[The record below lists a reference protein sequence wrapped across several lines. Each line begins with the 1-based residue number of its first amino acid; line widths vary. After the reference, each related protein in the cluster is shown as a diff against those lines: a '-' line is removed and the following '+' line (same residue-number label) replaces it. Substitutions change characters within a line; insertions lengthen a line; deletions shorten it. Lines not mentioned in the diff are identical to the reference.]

1 MKKFKSF
8 KTIILTI
15 LILAL
20 TSVSSLVN
28 AQDNT
33 GQIQGIVAESAI
45 VMDMDTGEIIASKNA
60 NKQMPVASTIKL
72 LTSLI
77 YAENTSKSEQISFT
91 EDALKTTQTALNNF
105 KKVNPGDKISSDD
118 LMKGVMIFSAN
129 DAAYLMADSVAG
141 NTKDFVK
148 MMNDRVKSMG
158 LKNTYIVNP
167 CGLESNALDP
177 ENKEIN
183 LSSAYDIAIIARE
196 AFKNEWI
203 RDTIS
208 EKNKK
213 VTVNLAGSPVI
224 IETRNKML
232 GQHGNI
238 GGKTG
243 NEAKAGRCF
252 VGFFERDGRKLVTV
266 ALNSVYGANDVDVFN
281 DTKIIADDGYNAKKQ
296 VFKKAGEKIDTV
308 KLEYK
313 LFGLFGP
320 KKTVDAPIVVSKDIM
335 YYKNPINDKNAKI
348 EYNTK
353 DKNAWKLADKEV
365 ELTFSLPNYKAKVPG
380 KVDIS
385 LFDLIKPNIVPYGIF
400 VAVVGVVLA
409 VSIIL
414 YRKISTNRMRK
425 RKGYIFYKK

>member
-15 LILAL
+15 LILTL
-20 TSVSSLVN
+20 TSVSSVAN
-28 AQDNT
+28 AQENI
-33 GQIQGIVAESAI
+33 GEIQGIVAQSAI
-45 VMDMDTGEIIASKNA
+45 VMDMDTGEVIASKNA
-60 NKQMPVASTIKL
+60 DKQMPVASTIKL

-77 YAENTSKSEQISFT
+77 YAENTSKSKTISYT

-105 KKVNPGDKISSDD
+105 KKVNSGDKISSDD

-213 VTVNLAGSPVI
+213 VTIDLAGSPVI
-224 IETRNKML
+224 LETRNKML
-232 GQHGNI
+232 GQYGNI

-243 NEAKAGRCF
+243 NENKAGRCF

-313 LFGLFGP
+313 LFGFFGP
-320 KKTVDAPIVVSKDIM
+320 KKTIKAPIVVSKDIM

-348 EYNTK
+348 EYNDK
-353 DKNAWKLADKEV
+353 DKNAWKLAGKEV
-365 ELTFSLPNYKAKVPG
+365 ELTFSLPDYKAKVPG

-385 LFDLIKPNIVPYGIF
+385 LFDLIKTNIVPYGIF
-400 VAVVGVVLA
+400 VAVLGFVIA
-409 VSIIL
+409 VSVIV
-414 YRKISTNRMRK
+414 YKKIYTNRMRK
-425 RKGYIFYKK
+425 RKGYMFYKK

>member
-1 MKKFKSF
+1 MKKFNSF

-15 LILAL
+15 LILTL
-20 TSVSSLVN
+20 TSVSSVAN
-28 AQDNT
+28 AQENI
-33 GQIQGIVAESAI
+33 GEIQGIVAQSAI
-45 VMDMDTGEIIASKNA
+45 VMDMDTGEVIASKNA
-60 NKQMPVASTIKL
+60 DKQMPVASTIKL

-77 YAENTSKSEQISFT
+77 YAENTSKSKTISYT

-213 VTVNLAGSPVI
+213 VTIDLAGSPVI
-224 IETRNKML
+224 LETRNKLL
-232 GQHGNI
+232 GQYGNI

-243 NEAKAGRCF
+243 NENKAGRCF

-313 LFGLFGP
+313 LFGFFGP
-320 KKTVDAPIVVSKDIM
+320 KKTIKAPIVVSKDIM

-348 EYNTK
+348 EYNNK
-353 DKNAWKLADKEV
+353 DKNAWKLAGKEV
-365 ELTFSLPNYKAKVPG
+365 ELTFSLPDYKAKVPG

-385 LFDLIKPNIVPYGIF
+385 LFDLIKTNIVPYGIF
-400 VAVVGVVLA
+400 VAVLGFVIA
-409 VSIIL
+409 VSAIV
-414 YRKISTNRMRK
+414 YKKIYTNRMRK
-425 RKGYIFYKK
+425 RKGYMFYKK

>member
-213 VTVNLAGSPVI
+213 VTIDLAGSPVI
-224 IETRNKML
+224 LETRNKML
-232 GQHGNI
+232 GQYGNI

-243 NEAKAGRCF
+243 NENKAGRCF

-313 LFGLFGP
+313 LFGFFGP
-320 KKTVDAPIVVSKDIM
+320 KKTIKAPIVVSKDIM

-348 EYNTK
+348 EYNNK

-365 ELTFSLPNYKAKVPG
+365 ELTFSLPDYKAKVPG

-385 LFDLIKPNIVPYGIF
+385 LFDLIKTNIVQYGIF
-400 VAVVGVVLA
+400 VAVLGFVIA
-409 VSIIL
+409 VSVIV
-414 YRKISTNRMRK
+414 YKKISTNRMRK
-425 RKGYIFYKK
+425 RKGYMFYKK